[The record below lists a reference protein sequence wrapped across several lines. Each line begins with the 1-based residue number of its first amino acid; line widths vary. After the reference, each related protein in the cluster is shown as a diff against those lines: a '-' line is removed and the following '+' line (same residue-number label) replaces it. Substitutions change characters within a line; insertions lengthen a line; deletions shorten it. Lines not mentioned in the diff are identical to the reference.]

1 MNLAK
6 HCIDVGVRTNNIDAM
21 LEFWT
26 KEVGLPYMELLK
38 VGGGV
43 HQHRLSLKG
52 SIFKGGYPEG
62 RGLKTLDFPGSKEL
76 E

>member
-43 HQHRLSLKG
+43 HQHRLSLKVKKFCCRNEWWNC
-52 SIFKGGYPEG
+52 IYI
-62 RGLKTLDFPGSKEL
+62 
-76 E
+76 